1 MLIICFTSSWCSDFT
16 IFFVTYGSG
25 VWDICA
31 TLSRDRDGSIAW
43 PAWSFVV
50 VFITSPSTVYI
61 DTSVKSSYYSQ
72 NDEDVQRLS
81 QEREGLEDKVRL
93 IEVLEHKCWLSF
105 RTVLRDG
112 EIEIQDLIAFIGNW
126 FFHTQLLVPVIDISL
141 LYLKSSVFQNHIYCF
156 ISWLFLSLAFH
167 ERTTFRK
174 YSGW

>member
-1 MLIICFTSSWCSDFT
+1 M
-16 IFFVTYGSG
+16 
-25 VWDICA
+25 
-31 TLSRDRDGSIAW
+31 SRDRDGSIAW
-43 PAWSFVV
+43 PVWSFVV

-112 EIEIQDLIAFIGNW
+112 EIEIQDLIAFIGN
-126 FFHTQLLVPVIDISL
+126 
-141 LYLKSSVFQNHIYCF
+141 
-156 ISWLFLSLAFH
+156 
-167 ERTTFRK
+167 
-174 YSGW
+174 